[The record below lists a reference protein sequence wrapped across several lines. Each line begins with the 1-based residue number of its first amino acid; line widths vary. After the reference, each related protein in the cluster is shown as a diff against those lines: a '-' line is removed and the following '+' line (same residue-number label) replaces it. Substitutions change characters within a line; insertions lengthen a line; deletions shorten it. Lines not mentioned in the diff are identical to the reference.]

1 MFRKRDT
8 HIHFVGIGGIGMS
21 GIAEV
26 LINLGY
32 EVTGTD
38 LADSEITRRLSSI
51 GATIHRGHRAEHL
64 ADADVVVIS
73 SAIPAHNLEV
83 VEAHRRKIPVIPRAE
98 MLAELMRLK
107 QGIAIGGSHGKT
119 TTTSLIATVLHAGGV
134 DPTVVIGG
142 KLNALGTNARLGQSD
157 LMVVEA
163 DESDGSF
170 LLLSPMVSVITNID
184 DEHLDHYGDS
194 AALIDAFVGF
204 ANRIPFYG
212 LAVIC
217 TDDARLSALLPRLS
231 KRYVTYGFADD
242 ADYQASNIRYD
253 GPNTLFRVR
262 AQGQDLGE
270 FVVHMPGRHNALNAL
285 ATIAVADFL
294 NLDPAV
300 SQRALAEFH
309 GVQRRFTTRGEGRGV
324 LVIDD
329 YAHHPTEIAATLGG
343 ARKSYAER
351 RLVAVFQPHRYTRTR
366 DHLEGFA
373 ECLDDADLVVLTE
386 IYAAGEAPIDG
397 ITSDRLAQ
405 LARLRR
411 PDRPVHVVADLD
423 ALNQHLC
430 ELATAGDL
438 VITLGAGSITKVSH
452 ELVRSLQD
460 TEAAQ

>member
-38 LADSEITRRLSSI
+38 LADSEITRRLSSM
-51 GATIHRGHRAEHL
+51 GATVHRGHRAEHL

-73 SAIPAHNLEV
+73 SAIPAHNPEV
-83 VEAHRRKIPVIPRAE
+83 VAAHSRKIPVIPRAE

-170 LLLSPMVSVITNID
+170 LMLSPMVAVITNID
-184 DEHLDHYGDS
+184 DEHLDHYGNS

-217 TDDARLSALLPRLS
+217 TDDARLTALLPRLS

-262 AQGQDLGE
+262 AHGQDLGE

-324 LVIDD
+324 LVVDD

-343 ARKSYAER
+343 ARISYTER
-351 RLVAVFQPHRYTRTR
+351 RLVAVFQPHRYSRTR

-373 ECLDDADLVVLTE
+373 ECLDDADVVVLTD

-397 ITSDRLAQ
+397 ITIDRLAQ
-405 LARLRR
+405 LTRQRR
-411 PDRPVHVVADLD
+411 PDRPVHLVPDLD
-423 ALNQHLC
+423 ALNQHLS
-430 ELATAGDL
+430 EFTTAGDL

-452 ELVRSLQD
+452 QLVHSLRD
-460 TEAAQ
+460 TAAAE